1 MKSFLSVMGMYQ
13 YDNTLFNLFE
23 LPSSMEFVKEN
34 IINAI
39 CLETQELEVLYPST
53 QTLQFAI
60 GVWSNAMKPIWE
72 KLYATTQL
80 DYNPIEN
87 YNRTETVTENEK
99 RNDDLSSSTKS
110 TSNSENINQN
120 VAFNNQDFSNHE
132 KNMLNTDN
140 QITGS
145 ETNKYN
151 TDRTLET
158 KTSGNIG
165 VTTSQQMIEQ
175 ERQVVEYNITQVI
188 VNDFKQR
195 FCLLIY

>member
-13 YDNTLFNLFE
+13 YDNTLFNSFA
-23 LPSSMEFVKEN
+23 LPSSMETMKES

-39 CLETQELEVLYPST
+39 CLETQELEVLYPSVP
-53 QTLQFAI
+53 TLQFAI
-60 GVWSNAMKPIWE
+60 GVWCNAMLPIWK

-87 YNRTETVTENEK
+87 YNRTETVSENEK
-99 RNDDLSSSTKS
+99 RNDDLSSSTES
-110 TSNSENINQN
+110 NSNSENINQN

-151 TDRTLET
+151 TDRNVTT

-175 ERQVVEYNITQVI
+175 ERQVSEYNITQVI

-195 FCLLIY
+195 FCLMIY

>member
-1 MKSFLSVMGMYQ
+1 MKSFLSVMGMYH
-13 YDNTLFNLFE
+13 YDKTLFNLFE
-23 LPSSMEFVKEN
+23 LPSSMELVKEN

-39 CLETQELEVLYPST
+39 CLDTQELEVLYPST

-99 RNDDLSSSTKS
+99 RNDDLSTSTES
-110 TSNSENINQN
+110 NSNSENINQN

-151 TDRTLET
+151 TDRKLET

-175 ERQVVEYNITQVI
+175 ERQVSEFNIVQYI

-195 FCLLIY
+195 FCLMIY

>member
-1 MKSFLSVMGMYQ
+1 MKSFLTVMGMYQ
-13 YDNTLFNLFE
+13 YDNTLFDLFK
-23 LPSSMEFVKEN
+23 LPSSMESMKEK
-34 IINAI
+34 IINTI
-39 CLETQELEVLYPST
+39 CFDTQELEVLYPST
-53 QTLQFAI
+53 PTLQFAI
-60 GVWSNAMKPIWE
+60 GVWCDTMIPIWE

-99 RNDDLSSSTKS
+99 RNDDLSSSTES
-110 TSNSENINQN
+110 NSNSENINQN
-120 VAFNNQDFSNHE
+120 VAFNDQNFSNHE

-151 TDRTLET
+151 TDRNVTT

-165 VTTSQQMIEQ
+165 VTTSQQMIVQ
-175 ERQVVEYNITQVI
+175 ERQISEFNIVQYI
-188 VNDFKQR
+188 VDDFKQR
-195 FCLLIY
+195 FCLMIY

>member
-13 YDNTLFNLFE
+13 YDNTLFNSFA
-23 LPSSMEFVKEN
+23 LPSSMETMKES

-39 CLETQELEVLYPST
+39 CLETQELEVLYASVP
-53 QTLQFAI
+53 TLQFAI
-60 GVWSNAMKPIWE
+60 GVWCNAMKPIWE

-87 YNRTETVTENEK
+87 YNRTETITENEK
-99 RNDDLSSSTKS
+99 RNDDLSSSTES
-110 TSNSENINQN
+110 NSNSENINQN

-132 KNMLNTDN
+132 KNILNTDN

-151 TDRTLET
+151 TDRSVTT

-175 ERQVVEYNITQVI
+175 ERQVSEYNITQVI
-188 VNDFKQR
+188 VDDFKQR